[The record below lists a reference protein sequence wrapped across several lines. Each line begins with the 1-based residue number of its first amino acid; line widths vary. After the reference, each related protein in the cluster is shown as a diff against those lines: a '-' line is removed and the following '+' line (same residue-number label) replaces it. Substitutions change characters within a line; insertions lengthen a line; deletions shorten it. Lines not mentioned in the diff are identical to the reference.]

1 MRSENLRRL
10 LPILLPAVVGLAVLA
25 PVPATALSCAPRPA
39 DACALVNNDSEI
51 FVGRVLGK
59 QDEVA
64 RRMRVVR
71 SFRGTAQGVVTVLVW
86 ASLDV
91 AELEVGRDY
100 LFYVSKT
107 IENGT
112 VTRSTPGACAT
123 WMPLSDVSRTELD
136 FLSRLGSTTA
146 DGRIV
151 GRIVREV
158 DVRTREPLAGIP
170 ISLSTGAST
179 VTDTGGRFEF
189 GGLAPGSY
197 VLGAGLPR
205 ELLAIASENPIELV
219 PHACAGV
226 YVRAVFNT
234 MVSGRV
240 ILPRR
245 FHAEGVTVSAMTP
258 DGAVVQNAYADP
270 QGAFM
275 LSGLAPGEYIVGVN
289 ANGRPP
295 TVENPF
301 PPTFAPDTSDIRKA
315 ERIRLEVPAERTD
328 VNIVVPRASPI
339 LTLAVTAKDESGRP
353 VEAAEVVTTRTGGGH
368 VRLGETDSRGVAQ
381 VRLVG
386 GVRQYLLISG
396 RGGCASPVAIGDADP
411 PGTLEVT
418 LSQAGCRE
426 ASHLQKTAS
435 LR

>member
-1 MRSENLRRL
+1 M
-10 LPILLPAVVGLAVLA
+10 
-25 PVPATALSCAPRPA
+25 
-39 DACALVNNDSEI
+39 
-51 FVGRVLGK
+51 
-59 QDEVA
+59 
-64 RRMRVVR
+64 
-71 SFRGTAQGVVTVLVW
+71 
-86 ASLDV
+86 
-91 AELEVGRDY
+91 
-100 LFYVSKT
+100 
-107 IENGT
+107 
-112 VTRSTPGACAT
+112 
-123 WMPLSDVSRTELD
+123 
-136 FLSRLGSTTA
+136 
-146 DGRIV
+146 
-151 GRIVREV
+151 
-158 DVRTREPLAGIP
+158 
-170 ISLSTGAST
+170 
-179 VTDTGGRFEF
+179 
-189 GGLAPGSY
+189 
-197 VLGAGLPR
+197 
-205 ELLAIASENPIELV
+205 
-219 PHACAGV
+219 
-226 YVRAVFNT
+226 
-234 MVSGRV
+234 
-240 ILPRR
+240 
-245 FHAEGVTVSAMTP
+245 
-258 DGAVVQNAYADP
+258 
-270 QGAFM
+270 
-275 LSGLAPGEYIVGVN
+275 N

-396 RGGCASPVAIGDADP
+396 RGGCATPVVIGDADP